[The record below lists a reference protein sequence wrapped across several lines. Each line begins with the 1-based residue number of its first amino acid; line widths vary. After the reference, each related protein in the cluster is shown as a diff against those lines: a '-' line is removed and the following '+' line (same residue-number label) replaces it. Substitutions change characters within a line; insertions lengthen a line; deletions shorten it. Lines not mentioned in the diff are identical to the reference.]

1 MEMKTSLLAA
11 VLFAATG
18 CATGS
23 EAADARPPID
33 APAGGADARGADAAL
48 VADAAPL
55 IDAPLGSPDANV
67 TADAGTQL
75 NIGLRIVEVYYDHT
89 GADDRYEWVKLYN
102 GTPSPL
108 NLGNYSFGWGGV
120 DYTVGVMDLAGTIP
134 PYGCYLVGGPMG
146 NATSGSPM
154 FDLGLDFNPDLQNSG
169 SAGDGV
175 AIFNLPA
182 SGITATTTPVHAVI
196 YGPNNNNNL
205 YDENGA
211 GGNVDVDD
219 APSESAI
226 RMKPDQSW
234 EINPTPTPN
243 GCF

>member
-11 VLFAATG
+11 LLFAATG

-23 EAADARPPID
+23 EAADARPPSD
-33 APAGGADARGADAAL
+33 ATTGGADARG
-48 VADAAPL
+48 ADAAPL

-67 TADAGTQL
+67 DASVADAGTQL
-75 NIGLRIVEVYYDHT
+75 DIGLRIVEVYYDHT

-102 GTPSPL
+102 GTSSPL
-108 NLGNYSFGWGGV
+108 NLGNYSFGWGGL
-120 DYTVGVMDLAGTIP
+120 DYTFGVMDLAGTIP
-134 PYGCYLVGGPMG
+134 AYGCYLVGGPMG
-146 NATSGSPM
+146 NATSGSPV
-154 FDLGLDFNPDLQNSG
+154 FDLGLDFSPDLQNSG

-205 YDENGA
+205 YDENGP
-211 GGNVDVDD
+211 GGNVDVAN
-219 APSESAI
+219 APSESSI
-226 RMKPDQSW
+226 RMKLDQSW
-234 EINPTPTPN
+234 EINATPTPN
-243 GCF
+243 ACL